1 MYRLPKA
8 MEKNLMTGK
17 SERPPAGRK
26 QSAPAPQSLPLFS
39 FSFSVFQTLCVT
51 VFIYIYLFF
60 STFEGLVI
68 FQSTHKGK
76 FITKLGSNEAEAE
89 KTMR

>member
-26 QSAPAPQSLPLFS
+26 QSAPAPQSLPLS
-39 FSFSVFQTLCVT
+39 DLSLT